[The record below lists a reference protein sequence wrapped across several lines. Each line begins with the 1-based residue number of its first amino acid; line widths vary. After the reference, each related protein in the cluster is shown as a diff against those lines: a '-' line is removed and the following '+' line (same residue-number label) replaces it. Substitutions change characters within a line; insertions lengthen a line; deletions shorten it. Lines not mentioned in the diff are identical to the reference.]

1 MKTKTIQITEISID
15 ELSDIIAEKL
25 VLKIEDYLKKI
36 STKKN
41 DELLTRHQ
49 ASEYLK
55 VSLVTLNIWSKT
67 NILKSRR
74 IGNRVFYKK
83 QDILDILDK
92 K

>member
-49 ASEYLK
+49 ASEY
-55 VSLVTLNIWSKT
+55 
-67 NILKSRR
+67 
-74 IGNRVFYKK
+74 
-83 QDILDILDK
+83 
-92 K
+92 